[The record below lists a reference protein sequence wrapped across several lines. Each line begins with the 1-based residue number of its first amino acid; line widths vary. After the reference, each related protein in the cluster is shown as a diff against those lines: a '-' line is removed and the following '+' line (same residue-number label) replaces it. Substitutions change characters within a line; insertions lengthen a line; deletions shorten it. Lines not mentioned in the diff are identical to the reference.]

1 MANVQWC
8 AKYVRVFTSFPG
20 HNYIFIP
27 GISVAVRVFGFI
39 EGEDMFKNISFYI
52 MSLIALVVIS
62 ARPTGA
68 VTVSPSLEKYLGSAP
83 KLTSDT
89 MISVVVFADG
99 FQSAARA
106 STISYNSLTNLERH
120 ERVISELK
128 NSYNGNLEYIKSR
141 IKDIYNGATFREFW
155 IAPAVA
161 FDIPISRLN
170 QLIDI
175 PGIAGVYENGRLE
188 AIEPVDMSLDVDAA
202 EAVRGHLTA
211 MNIPSLWAR
220 GYNGRGRLV
229 CNFDTGVDGDHE
241 ALQAHWRGNT
251 EPSSS
256 CWFAPHID
264 SDVPQDNMGHGTQT
278 MGIMLGSTPTD
289 TFGVAPAAEWIAAA
303 VIDQG
308 QTLEK
313 TFADIIAAFQWAI
326 DPDGNPSTNDDVPDV
341 IVNSWGVPTTIMD
354 PCDDIFNQVIDN
366 IEAAG
371 VVTVFAAGNEG
382 PEPYS
387 LRLPANRAS
396 GPLNAFAVGAIDHT
410 TNTIA
415 AFSSRGPSSCDSVS
429 IKPEIVAPGVGI
441 YTSYKGGTYRFT
453 SGTSMAAPVIA
464 GLVAIMR
471 QYNPDA
477 TVEEIKTALINSCQ
491 DRGPSG
497 EDNTYG
503 HGLPDASVL
512 LSYLPAP
519 SLPEIHVLKKI
530 ISGDGLAD
538 PGETFDLFLRIETG
552 VDAFDSLAAYLG
564 TNNPNVELYD
574 NYANFVFTPGSS
586 QTVNINPFNIGF
598 DASLINGEEVD
609 FKMTLNLPGGVF
621 YDTLHFTLTVGTAP
635 NGILFTHNNGTLEFT
650 VSDFGLYGM
659 AENSIY
665 PAGGRGVCLKGS
677 ENLLYEAG
685 IIVGR
690 SSLQLSSAVRD
701 SAGSASFP
709 DFSPI
714 QSLTTAYPA
723 IDGGF
728 ESRARYIDTESP
740 IPIPITINQKITSYD
755 GPDDDQYLIF
765 RYYVVNN
772 SIESVTN
779 LHFGFLADFDLSKGN
794 DQGSYIE
801 ELNLYAQN
809 SPDYAIGIRPLID
822 NDGTVMIDNIGG
834 KKPLT
839 QSEKYAL
846 INTSGVQVDNSR
858 AGDLMSL
865 QSFGPFNLAPF
876 DSVEIALAVAVGK
889 NLSEIEYYIN
899 RAAQRFN
906 GTTDASDDNTDNNLP
921 YSFHLDQNYPN
932 PFNPSTTISFSL
944 DRAADVQLDIINSL
958 GRKIVT
964 IYDGVAYPGENKVVW
979 NGTDRNGSPVASGV
993 YFYRLKTDARAKTR
1007 KMMLLK

>member
-1 MANVQWC
+1 MAINCAIKVQRFSPFFRLN
-8 AKYVRVFTSFPG
+8 YVFA
-20 HNYIFIP
+20 P

-39 EGEDMFKNISFYI
+39 EGENMSKNISLYLS
-52 MSLIALVVIS
+52 SLVALVIFS
-62 ARPTGA
+62 AVSAGA
-68 VTVSPSLEKYLGSAP
+68 VTVSPSLEKYLGAP
-83 KLTSDT
+83 LKLSVTDT
-89 MISVVVFADG
+89 MVSVVVFADG

-106 STISYNSLTNLERH
+106 SVISQNSMTNRERH
-120 ERVISELK
+120 EKVISELK
-128 NSYNGNLEYIKSR
+128 NHRNSNLDYIKGR
-141 IKDIYNGATFREFW
+141 IKDIYADASFKEFW
-155 IAPAVA
+155 IAPALV

-175 PGIAGVYENGRLE
+175 PGIAGVYENGALE
-188 AIEPVDMSLDVDAA
+188 AIEPVDMSLDVSST
-202 EAVRGHLTA
+202 EAVRDHLTA
-211 MNIPSLWAR
+211 MHIPSLWAR
-220 GYNGRGRLV
+220 GYNGRGRLI

-241 ALQAHWRGNT
+241 ALQSHWRGNT
-251 EPSSS
+251 EPSSA

-264 SDVPQDNMGHGTQT
+264 SDVPEDNMGHGTET

-289 TFGVAPAAEWIAAA
+289 TFGVAPAASWIAAA

-313 TFADIIAAFQWAI
+313 TFADIIEAFQWAI
-326 DPDGNPSTNDDVPDV
+326 DPDGNPATDDDVPDV
-341 IVNSWGVPTTIMD
+341 IVNSWGVPTTIME

-382 PEPYS
+382 PDPYT

-415 AFSSRGPSSCDSVS
+415 GFSSRGPSSCDSVS

-441 YTSYKGGTYRFT
+441 YTSYKGGTYRFV

-491 DRGPSG
+491 DLGPAG
-497 EDNTYG
+497 EDNAYG

-519 SLPEIHVLKKI
+519 TLPEIHVLKKI
-530 ISGDGLAD
+530 VGGDGLAD

-552 VDAFDSLAAYLG
+552 VDAFDSLSAYLS
-564 TNNPNVELYD
+564 TDNPNVDIYD
-574 NYANFVFTPGSS
+574 DYASFVFVAGSS

-598 DASLINGEEVD
+598 NESLINGDEVD
-609 FKMTLNLPGGVF
+609 FKMIVNLPGGVL
-621 YDTLHFTLTVGTAP
+621 YDTLEFSLTVGTAP
-635 NGILFTHNNGTLEFT
+635 NGTLYTHNNGTLEFT
-650 VSDFGLYGM
+650 VSDFGVYGM

-665 PAGGRGVCLKGS
+665 PAGGRGLRFNGS
-677 ENLLYEAG
+677 DNLLYEAG

-690 SSLQLSSAVRD
+690 SSLQLSSSVRD

-709 DFSPI
+709 DFAPI
-714 QSLTTAYPA
+714 QTLTTAYPA

-740 IPIPITINQKITSYD
+740 IPIPITISQRISSYD
-755 GPDDDQYLIF
+755 GPDDDQYLIL
-765 RYYVVNN
+765 RYYVINN
-772 SIESVTN
+772 SIENITN
-779 LHFGFLADFDLSKGN
+779 LKFGFLADFDLSASG
-794 DQGSYIE
+794 DQASYIS
-801 ELNLYAQN
+801 ELNLYIQN
-809 SPDYAIGIRPLID
+809 SADLTVGIRPLTD
-822 NDGTVMIDNIGG
+822 NEGTLTVENTGG
-834 KKPLT
+834 KTPLT
-839 QSEKYAL
+839 QAEKYAL
-846 INTSGVQVDNSR
+846 INTTGVQVDNSR
-858 AGDLMSL
+858 AGDLMSV

-876 DSVEIALAVAVGK
+876 DSVEIALAIAVGK
-889 NLSEIEYYIN
+889 DLSEVENYIN
-899 RAAQRFN
+899 RAVLRFN
-906 GTTDASDDNTDNNLP
+906 GTTDITDDNNNENLP
-921 YSFHLDQNYPN
+921 YVFDLAQNYPN

-944 DRAADVQLDIINSL
+944 DRTAEVRLDILNSL
-958 GRKIVT
+958 GQKVVT
-964 IYDGVAYPGENKVVW
+964 IYDGIAYPGENKVVW
-979 NGTDRNGSPVASGV
+979 NGTDRSGSPVASGV
-993 YFYRLKTDARAKTR
+993 YFYRLKTDARVETR